1 VKIFAIIVTILLA
14 FAILVIVMMMM
25 SISAY
30 KNSLDEFKSK
40 NRKLRQQLQE
50 AETRAEAVSYQ
61 ETNSRIG
68 RSDAV
73 ELQNLRRQNATLTRQ
88 LEEADRI
95 KTSYMQLQE
104 RYRRLT
110 EAQNAEHTV
119 PKGNSPEDE
128 ETLTAELTRI
138 KHSYAQLLKE
148 RSQQQDA
155 LFEAKDTIAVLRKE
169 NEQLR
174 EALETSRDSHA
185 AVTQSLR
192 RAEEENA
199 KLTRQQEPAPEP
211 AAPAAE
217 PAAPQTEADRYL
229 EMAKDPRKL
238 DMAGKIRFLSAFSMM
253 DGSVKLSGSS
263 SARLAELAM
272 LPDDAVIPNPYFFRR
287 LGEDGE
293 LGSDLKKLRYV
304 MQFPEPE
311 SLRRYHLTGLRPARA
326 EEADGAFRLTEQG
339 ELVLS

>member
-1 VKIFAIIVTILLA
+1 MNTYAIIVTVLLVLA
-14 FAILVIVMMMM
+14 VFILVVMLM
-25 SISAY
+25 SINRY
-30 KNSLDEFKSK
+30 KNRLSDYSSR
-40 NRKLRQQLQE
+40 NRKLTKQLQE
-50 AETRAEAVSYQ
+50 AETRAEAASYQ

-68 RSDAV
+68 RSDSV

-110 EAQNAEHTV
+110 EAQNAEHAS
-119 PKGNSPEDE
+119 PKGNPPEDE

-155 LFEAKDTIAVLRKE
+155 LFEAKDTIAALRKE
-169 NEQLR
+169 NDQLR
-174 EALETSRDSHA
+174 ESLEAARDSEA
-185 AVTQSLR
+185 AAARSLR
-192 RAEEENA
+192 LAEKENA
-199 KLTRQQEPAPEP
+199 RLAKQEPAPQP
-211 AAPAAE
+211 AAPAPAAKEE
-217 PAAPQTEADRYL
+217 PAADLYL

-238 DMAGKIRFLSAFSMM
+238 DTAGKIRFLNAFSMM

-272 LPDDAVIPNPYFFRR
+272 LPDDAVIPNPYFYRR

-311 SLRRYHLTGLRPARA
+311 ALRRYRLTGLRPARA
-326 EEADGAFRLTEQG
+326 EETDGAFRLTAAG
-339 ELVLS
+339 ELELR